1 MWNGNGKTFPFP
13 STENNL
19 KAVIIKGQ
27 KHIIY
32 QNNIKLIENA
42 KSINSSKNNES
53 VNINISRNKKC
64 GDRIAIDMELLMQKK
79 KCIAHH
85 SA

>member
-1 MWNGNGKTFPFP
+1 MWNGNGKTFPLSP

-19 KAVIIKGQ
+19 KAVYIKGQ
-27 KHIIY
+27 TTTHLKY
-32 QNNIKLIENA
+32 QNNIKLIEHA
-42 KSINSSKNNES
+42 KPSSGGSGGGSKSSSK
-53 VNINISRNKKC
+53 C
-64 GDRIAIDMELLMQKK
+64 ADRIAIDMELLMHK

>member
-1 MWNGNGKTFPFP
+1 MWNGNGKTFPLSP

-19 KAVIIKGQ
+19 KAVFIKGQ
-27 KHIIY
+27 TTHIRY
-32 QNNIKLIENA
+32 QNNIKLIEHA
-42 KSINSSKNNES
+42 KTNSGGGNGTNKSSSKCAE
-53 VNINISRNKKC
+53 
-64 GDRIAIDMELLMQKK
+64 RIAIDMELLMHK